1 MDNNEK
7 KRQNDN
13 NQPKM
18 PKFNMNWIYT
28 VILISLGILFITGG
42 AAALAV
48 GSSAKQEATSTKIKE

>member
-28 VILISLGILFITGG
+28 VILVSLGILFITG
-42 AAALAV
+42 
-48 GSSAKQEATSTKIKE
+48 